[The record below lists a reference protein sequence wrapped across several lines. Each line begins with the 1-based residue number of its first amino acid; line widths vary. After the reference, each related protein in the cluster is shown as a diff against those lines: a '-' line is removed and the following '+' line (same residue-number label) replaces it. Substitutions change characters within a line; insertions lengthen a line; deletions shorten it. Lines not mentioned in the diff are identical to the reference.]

1 MVGSMAQED
10 KSWFNEVKDKY
21 VVMIPHITKVDKA
34 PFRGMYRYFYPP
46 RIGIDFY
53 SPEDYPNGVH
63 DFVPNLELGDVARL
77 VRILELVSEDDT
89 FASLKSGKIK
99 PFRIGL
105 AFENDLQRR
114 IILGA
119 ESNYLIIRYEAYHR
133 GKRVEIEYN
142 LSREGAMDLIRTLKE
157 LVIEYV
163 GFIQRYVMLGKIGSK
178 FK

>member
-1 MVGSMAQED
+1 MRQED
-10 KSWFNEVKDKY
+10 KSWFREVKDKY
-21 VVMIPHITKVDKA
+21 VTMIPHITKVDKA

-53 SPEDYPNGVH
+53 FPQDYPNGAH

-77 VRILELVSEDDT
+77 VRILELVSEDET
-89 FASLKSGKIK
+89 FASLESDEIK

-119 ESNYLIIRYEAYHR
+119 ESNHLIVRYEGYHR

-142 LSREGAMDLIRTLKE
+142 LSRAGAKDLIDALKE
-157 LVIEYV
+157 LVIEYI
-163 GFIQRYVMLGKIGSK
+163 GFIQRYVMIGKISPK